1 MQVRYVIDNEEL
13 VGLITEGL
21 QRRGMILSRNTTVQ
35 IQAGDTI
42 ARNASAVVYYQTT
55 LPKEKEKEAAAEFHA
70 PGNPAGAK
78 RGPRTDLERLGD
90 NE

>member
-13 VGLITEGL
+13 MGLITEGL
-21 QRRGMILSRNTTVQ
+21 QRRGMIQSRNTSVQ
-35 IQAGDTI
+35 IHAGETI
-42 ARNASAVVYYQTT
+42 ARNATAVVYYQTP
-55 LPKEKEKEAAAEFHA
+55 LPKEKEKDAAAEIHV
-70 PGNPAGAK
+70 PGTPAVAK